1 MDNFKTFVVVN
12 PHSANGRT
20 GKRWPAISAAI
31 KEAIGPFDYSLTNK
45 PMQAPDLT
53 REALQNDYEMIVAV
67 GGDGNNNEV
76 INGFFDNDKPI
87 NPEAVFAIVPGGTG
101 GDLARILGVR
111 NIKIDKVAET
121 LKGRDAVPSDAGK
134 LTFIDHSDNEV
145 SRYFI
150 NIASFGL
157 GGEVDA
163 IVNSS
168 SKALGGKLSFLL
180 GGLRGFIRYKN
191 KKVKFSVDDG
201 PEREEKIYIVSV
213 ALGQYYGGGM
223 QAAPNSIHND
233 GLFDIVV
240 FGDFTFTDSLKLQ
253 NKIYKGAHLDM
264 PKVDVSR
271 GKKLV
276 ATSDETVLLDV
287 DGEQPGRLPA
297 TFEIIPGTVRMKQ
310 LKA

>member
-1 MDNFKTFVVVN
+1 
-12 PHSANGRT
+12 
-20 GKRWPAISAAI
+20 
-31 KEAIGPFDYSLTNK
+31 
-45 PMQAPDLT
+45 
-53 REALQNDYEMIVAV
+53 
-67 GGDGNNNEV
+67 
-76 INGFFDNDKPI
+76 
-87 NPEAVFAIVPGGTG
+87 VFAIVPGGTG